1 MSLEQYFN
9 DYPVQQV
16 PAGTQ
21 ILHQGDECQNYFL
34 LVEGSV
40 KIFARSANG
49 REVVLYHVTP
59 GKICVL
65 TTTCLLGDKHFPAEA
80 EAETALSVRM
90 MPKRRFDELM
100 EKSAEFRQQVFNN
113 FGQRIG
119 SLIETIE
126 KLALETL
133 EQRLAKYLLLQPC
146 NPVQVTHQHIA
157 AEIGTAREVVSRHL
171 KRFEGMGWVKLDRSS
186 INITDRTA
194 LHNLI

>member
-1 MSLEQYFN
+1 VSLEDYFS
-9 DYPVQQV
+9 DYPLQQV
-16 PAGTQ
+16 PSGTQ

-34 LVEGSV
+34 LVDGSV

-49 REVVLYHVTP
+49 REVILYHITP

-65 TTTCLLGDKHFPAEA
+65 TTTCLLGDKRFPAEA
-80 EAETALSVRM
+80 VAETALSVRM

-100 EKSAEFRQQVFNN
+100 ESSAGFRQQVFDN

-146 NPVQVTHQHIA
+146 NPLQTTHQQIA

-171 KRFEGMGWVKLDRSS
+171 KRFESLGLVKLDRGS
-186 INITDRTA
+186 IELLDRTA
-194 LHNLI
+194 LHGLI

>member
-1 MSLEQYFN
+1 MSLEHYFN
-9 DYPVQQV
+9 DYPLQQV

-34 LVEGSV
+34 LVSGSV

-49 REVVLYHVTP
+49 REVVLYHVAP

-65 TTTCLLGDKHFPAEA
+65 TTSCLLGNKRFPAEA
-80 EAETALSVRM
+80 IAESELSVRI
-90 MPKRRFDELM
+90 MPKSRFDELM
-100 EKSAEFRQQVFNN
+100 ESSTEFRHQVFEN

-146 NPVQVTHQHIA
+146 NPVGVTHQDIA
-157 AEIGTAREVVSRHL
+157 SEIGSARDVVSRHL
-171 KRFEGMGWVKLDRSS
+171 KRFEAQGFVKLDRGS
-186 INITDRTA
+186 IELLDRTA
-194 LHNLI
+194 LHDLI